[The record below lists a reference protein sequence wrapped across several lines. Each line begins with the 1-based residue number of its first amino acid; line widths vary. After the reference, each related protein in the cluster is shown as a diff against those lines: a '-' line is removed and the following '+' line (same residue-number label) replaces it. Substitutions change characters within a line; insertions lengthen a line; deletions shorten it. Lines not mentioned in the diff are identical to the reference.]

1 MTAPVSPVS
10 PPSDTSAAGFAEQA
24 IQWIAKNEYFAFLG
38 EKKIRAIATA
48 TDKVESTY
56 GLGIFNEGRWMT
68 PAFRKAMLQVLE
80 DDLQQISETY
90 AWMVVRRY
98 RELKRYFK
106 EKAELEAK
114 RIRDEEAKA
123 KAAAEKAA
131 KAAAAAAAKAKAA
144 PAAAAPAAAAG
155 AAPGPTTNPAAGPAP
170 AVPAPAAGAAE
181 TAAAATKN
189 AGVPAGTD
197 GKLHSPPQKP
207 EAGSDPKKDGSG
219 PG

>member
-10 PPSDTSAAGFAEQA
+10 PPNAAADATAAGFAEQA

-68 PAFRKAMLQVLE
+68 PAFRKAMLQVLD

-144 PAAAAPAAAAG
+144 PAAGA
-155 AAPGPTTNPAAGPAP
+155 AAPGPATNPAAGPAP
-170 AVPAPAAGAAE
+170 SVPAPAAGAAE
-181 TAAAATKN
+181 TAAAAAKN
-189 AGVPAGTD
+189 AGVPAGID
-197 GKLHSPPQKP
+197 GKLHSPPQKDP
-207 EAGSDPKKDGSG
+207 AGSDPKKDGSG